1 MNLKQIILK
10 KLLLISFLLIL
21 TSCDNSENNMIIN
34 VNVENFKKGNVYL
47 QKISDSTLVNIDSIF
62 VKKNEPIIFKTKID
76 SPELFYLNLDVSNFD
91 NRIEF
96 FGEKGEINI
105 NTSLEK
111 FNSNFE
117 IIGSSS
123 DSIYREY
130 LNVIKKFNNQKL
142 DLIQLSFNL
151 AKSEMKDSLAL
162 VQNQIKSLDK
172 RQYLYSLNYA
182 VSNGNS
188 HIAPLI
194 AITQFSESGK
204 IVLDTIK
211 SSMSEQVLNSKYGKI
226 FANIQKSK

>member
-1 MNLKQIILK
+1 MK